1 MKKVPQLGTTVR
13 LGGMRVTLSELRKK
27 DVVCIGDGRVIGRV
41 QDLEFDTAGGHVRA
55 LIIPGC
61 SCLSS
66 LWHGEKSVTVISW
79 QQIACIGDDV
89 VLVTAAKCQNV

>member
-55 LIIPGC
+55 LIIPGAR
-61 SCLSS
+61 
-66 LWHGEKSVTVISW
+66 
-79 QQIACIGDDV
+79 ACPPCG
-89 VLVTAAKCQNV
+89 TGKRASR